1 MRHLWSFL
9 AGLVVAPVTWI
20 LVTLGQDGSA
30 RTVNR
35 WVDLGQFNSANL
47 IEPAVWLLVG
57 GVLLGLL
64 GTLRVS
70 PIGPI
75 VAGLLLAT
83 PYLGLAIRP
92 FAVRD
97 RIPTD
102 WKVLGDPLPLQLPL
116 ENGTLFLIGLL
127 LLVAGF
133 SGQRWRQ
140 WPTTGAEPK
149 TAENPN
155 PSDTPLDDW
164 PPTPER
170 DSTEPVLGNP
180 TPDPT
185 EALPQPQQTGGE
197 VPWSTPGPGSHRQP
211 TTTGLR

>member
-1 MRHLWSFL
+1 M
-9 AGLVVAPVTWI
+9 VAPVTWI

-35 WVDLGQFNSANL
+35 WMDIGQFNSANL
-47 IEPAVWLLVG
+47 IEPAVWLVVG

-83 PYLGLAIRP
+83 PYLGLALRP

-102 WKVLGDPLPLQLPL
+102 WEVLGDPLPLLLPL

-140 WPTTGAEPK
+140 WPTTKAEPK
-149 TAENPN
+149 TAESPT

-164 PPTPER
+164 PPTPVR
-170 DSTEPVLGNP
+170 GTTQPVPGSP
-180 TPDPT
+180 KSDPT
-185 EALPQPQQTGGE
+185 EALPQQTDAE
-197 VPWSTPGPGSHRQP
+197 NPWSAPAPGSPRQT
-211 TTTGLR
+211 TTTGPR